1 MFPTPPT
8 SIAITSTSQ
17 PQATSLK
24 QQNNSH
30 ESQICTTTIS
40 PNTMTSANHTLPPM
54 MGSPLHDGST
64 DQSLL
69 DVESPKSLP
78 DTLSPKLSHDMPSSP
93 QLFHV
98 VSPSQSLT
106 DIEST
111 LQSSQKVVTSNIE
124 YIKPIDSYSHGVSA
138 GNIL

>member
-1 MFPTPPT
+1 LFPTPPT

-17 PQATSLK
+17 PQTTSLK

-30 ESQICTTTIS
+30 ESQIFSTSIS
-40 PNTMTSANHTLPPM
+40 PNTMTSTNHILPPM
-54 MGSPLHDGST
+54 MGSPLHVEST

-78 DTLSPKLSHDMPSSP
+78 DILSPQLSHDMPSSP
-93 QLFHV
+93 QLFHA

-106 DIEST
+106 DIKST
-111 LQSSQKVVTSNIE
+111 HSSQKVVTSNIE
-124 YIKPIDSYSHGVSA
+124 YI
-138 GNIL
+138 